1 MGKLEQA
8 KETERICMTIHTVR
22 LDLYGCCS
30 RWNPVSFPYQGL
42 RKPIE

>member
-8 KETERICMTIHTVR
+8 KETERICMTTHTVP
-22 LDLYGCCS
+22 LKLYGCYS
-30 RWNPVSFPYQGL
+30 QWNPVSFTYQGI